1 VLVSNRQGW
10 SKAYNFNLD
19 EDITIT
25 QAMKLRRGK
34 DPRAGDLHCHR
45 DCFFAG
51 TGDRLLTRKEAYDGS
66 RKAHFAK
73 WPSESVNPRVNTTSC
88 SRFSH
93 ASSRRETMDYANYYF
108 QFEEYLNG
116 LIGNGEPYFVSSVE
130 RGDEIGEP
138 DFYLTHD
145 DNDWSLSRTYV
156 TIIDEN
162 KRRNRRLIPLNR
174 SSVIDGRSINIVI
187 IISEYTVAQLD
198 DFERGGIGKFEQFW
212 QKSIQRINNEI
223 TRIKNAEIAEAARI
237 EQQKRA
243 LERSKE
249 RVKLE
254 SIEVQE
260 KIDEIKFDEFL
271 PPNINGPL
279 EELRSQISKV
289 EKAEENEGMTPSIF
303 NSFVRTISKLQSIY
317 FPLREIWPREVKL
330 WRLIGEYDWLVANFG
345 LDFFHSNFEVPENF
359 EIVQG
364 REVWLADFHIRS
376 DWVDHHGNKVFVISD
391 LHEKLK
397 LSYFMIRELW
407 YNNKQL
413 LMMKNVFVF
422 NQKHKNRH
430 GPWRKEHNSEEICTA
445 ILNVHNGKWRLSYPK
460 TDLVNYC
467 RIKGIPVSGTK
478 AELCIRIVE
487 NEIKNL
493 EIPKYDEPGY
503 LKDYLDSKKVYDS
516 NKFVP

>member
-1 VLVSNRQGW
+1 MSNRQGW

-73 WPSESVNPRVNTTSC
+73 WPSESVNPGVNTTSC

-130 RGDEIGEP
+130 RGNEIGEP

-174 SSVIDGRSINIVI
+174 SSVIDGRSINLVI

-260 KIDEIKFDEFL
+260 KIDDIKFDEFL
-271 PPNINGPL
+271 PPNINDPL

-289 EKAEENEGMTPSIF
+289 EKAEENEVMTPRIF

-317 FPLREIWPREVKL
+317 FPLREIWPREVKV
-330 WRLIGEYDWLVANFG
+330 WRFIGEYDWLVANFG
-345 LDFFHSNFEVPENF
+345 LDFFHSNVEVPENF
-359 EIVQG
+359 KIAQG
-364 REVWLADFHIRS
+364 RDFWHQDVHMQY
-376 DWVDHHGNKVFVISD
+376 DWVKHHGSKLFIISD
-391 LHEKLK
+391 LHEKLN

-413 LMMKNVFVF
+413 LEMKKEFIF
-422 NQKHKNRH
+422 RRKYTEIH
-430 GPWRKEHNSEEICTA
+430 GSWRKEINSETLCTE
-445 ILNVHNGKWRLSYPK
+445 ILNVHNRMSRVSYPK
-460 TDLVNYC
+460 TDLVDYC
-467 RIKGIPVSGTK
+467 RVKGLPVSGTK

-487 NEIKNL
+487 NEVTNMDVNR
-493 EIPKYDEPGY
+493 YDENSY
-503 LKDYLDSKKVYDS
+503 LRDYLDSKKVYDS
-516 NKFVP
+516 NKFVS